1 MVANAEKISIGELPV
16 SELGVSAPDKKT
28 FVIELEQPCPYL
40 NSLVSLC
47 CFSPCSREFVNSCSG
62 SYASSADT
70 LLSCGPYVMDRYEPL
85 ASQIHLSPNKYYYK
99 DAGITTGVNLQ
110 VVGDAQQALMCYETG
125 MLDVIRITGE
135 LADLAKDDP
144 HLKAFSTAQIYRLDI
159 NHQSNNALKNLND
172 LIKEDDSFDP
182 DAFYRTAYEYG
193 KYRGKQYALPI
204 ECAPNMMFVN
214 KSILDREK
222 IDLPAEDW
230 TWDDFYRICR
240 IVTRDTDG
248 TGIIDQFGTVNY
260 SWIDAFD
267 ANGVELFDETG
278 KSCDFTVREIGDAI
292 AFLEKLSA
300 LGSGNSLS
308 ERNFSQG
315 NVVFQPMLF
324 SEYRAYKSQE
334 MSFKKYSG
342 FEWDCVTMPAG
353 PSGDNYSRLDTL
365 SIAMSENTTQKEM
378 AWEFMK
384 LLTTDP
390 QIQSEIFEYSAGIS
404 VLPEVTQS
412 EETRRRIR
420 QSTGAEFNLDILESA
435 MEKSVTRTRFRG
447 FDNAQE
453 EVGLAVRSILESN
466 SNIQM
471 EQIIWNRT
479 INNYLKYM
487 QQRQ

>member
-1 MVANAEKISIGELPV
+1 MNSEIIKSRKLRVVISILIAAAALFIITGQVKRIRSSKEKILT
-16 SELGVSAPDKKT
+16 LGVFSDSYWGVQNGYANKIIDDAISRFEAEHPGVKVQFESGIMKSDYSEWLSEQMMKDTEPDVF
-28 FVIELEQPCPYL
+28 FVQE
-40 NSLVSLC
+40 
-47 CFSPCSREFVNSCSG
+47 
-62 SYASSADT
+62 AD
-70 LLSCGPYVMDRYEPL
+70 
-85 ASQIHLSPNKYYYK
+85 
-99 DAGITTGVNLQ
+99 
-110 VVGDAQQALMCYETG
+110 
-125 MLDVIRITGE
+125 
-135 LADLAKDDP
+135 
-144 HLKAFSTAQIYRLDI
+144 FSTFAQI
-159 NHQSNNALKNLND
+159 NALKNLND

-182 DAFYRTAYEYG
+182 DAFYSTAYEYG
-193 KYRGKQYALPI
+193 KYGGKQYALPI

-222 IDLPAEDW
+222 IELPARDW
-230 TWDDFYRICR
+230 TWNDFYRICR
-240 IVTRDTDG
+240 KVTKDTDG

-267 ANGVELFDETG
+267 ANGVELFDEKG
-278 KSCDFTVREIGDAI
+278 KNCDFTVKEIGDSI
-292 AFLEKLSA
+292 AFLEKLDA

-308 ERNFSQG
+308 ERNFAQG

-365 SIAMSENTTQKEM
+365 SIAMSENTTQEEL

-390 QIQSEIFEYSAGIS
+390 QIQSEIFDYSAGIS

-412 EETRRRIR
+412 EETRRKIT
-420 QSTGAEFNLDILESA
+420 QSTGTEFNLDILESA

-479 INNYLKYM
+479 INNYLKDM

>member
-1 MVANAEKISIGELPV
+1 MNPEFFKSRRLRVIISVLIAAAALFIITGQVRRIRNSKEQVLT
-16 SELGVSAPDKKT
+16 LGVFSDSYWGVQSGYANKIIDDAISRFEAEHPDVKVQYESGIMKT
-28 FVIELEQPCPYL
+28 DYSEWLSEQMMKGTEPDVFFVPE
-40 NSLVSLC
+40 
-47 CFSPCSREFVNSCSG
+47 
-62 SYASSADT
+62 AD
-70 LLSCGPYVMDRYEPL
+70 
-85 ASQIHLSPNKYYYK
+85 
-99 DAGITTGVNLQ
+99 
-110 VVGDAQQALMCYETG
+110 
-125 MLDVIRITGE
+125 
-135 LADLAKDDP
+135 
-144 HLKAFSTAQIYRLDI
+144 FSTFAQI
-159 NHQSNNALKNLND
+159 NALKNLNE
-172 LIKEDDSFDP
+172 LIREDDSFRP
-182 DAFYRTAYEYG
+182 EAFYKTAYEYG
-193 KYRGKQYALPI
+193 RFGGKQYALPF

-214 KSILDREK
+214 KTILDGEK

-230 TWDDFYRICR
+230 TWEDFYRICR
-240 IVTRDTDG
+240 MVTRDTDG

-267 ANGVELFDETG
+267 ANGVELFDEKG

-292 AFLEKLSA
+292 AFLERLDALS
-300 LGSGNSLS
+300 SGNSLS

-353 PSGDNYSRLDTL
+353 PSGDNFSRLDTL
-365 SIAMSENTTQKEM
+365 SIAMSENTTQEEM

-412 EETRRRIR
+412 EETRRRIT
-420 QSTGAEFNLDILESA
+420 QSTGTEFNLDILESA
-435 MEKSVTRTRFRG
+435 MEKSVSRTRFRG

-479 INNYLKYM
+479 INNYLKDT
-487 QQRQ
+487 QKRD

>member
-1 MVANAEKISIGELPV
+1 MNSEIIKSRKLRVVISILIAAAALFIITGQVKRIRGSKEKILT
-16 SELGVSAPDKKT
+16 LGVFSDSYWGVQNGYANKIIDDAISRFEAEHPGVKVQFESGIMKSDYSEWLSEQMMKDTEPDVF
-28 FVIELEQPCPYL
+28 FVQE
-40 NSLVSLC
+40 
-47 CFSPCSREFVNSCSG
+47 
-62 SYASSADT
+62 AD
-70 LLSCGPYVMDRYEPL
+70 
-85 ASQIHLSPNKYYYK
+85 
-99 DAGITTGVNLQ
+99 
-110 VVGDAQQALMCYETG
+110 
-125 MLDVIRITGE
+125 
-135 LADLAKDDP
+135 
-144 HLKAFSTAQIYRLDI
+144 FSTFAQI
-159 NHQSNNALKNLND
+159 NALKNLND

-193 KYRGKQYALPI
+193 KYGGKQYALPI

-222 IDLPAEDW
+222 IELPARDW
-230 TWDDFYRICR
+230 TWNDFYRICR
-240 IVTRDTDG
+240 KVTKDTDG

-267 ANGVELFDETG
+267 ANGVELFDEKG
-278 KSCDFTVREIGDAI
+278 KNCDFTVKEIGDSI
-292 AFLEKLSA
+292 AFLEKLDA

-308 ERNFSQG
+308 ERNFAQG

-365 SIAMSENTTQKEM
+365 SIAMSENTTQEEL

-390 QIQSEIFEYSAGIS
+390 QIQSEIFDYSAGIS

-412 EETRRRIR
+412 EETRRKIT
-420 QSTGAEFNLDILESA
+420 QSTGTEFNLDILESA

-479 INNYLKYM
+479 INNYLKNM

>member
-1 MVANAEKISIGELPV
+1 MNSEIIKSRKLRVVISILIAAAALFIITGQVKRIRGSKEKILT
-16 SELGVSAPDKKT
+16 LGVFSDSYWGVQNGYANKNIDDAISRFEAEHPGVKVQFESGIMKSDYSEWLSEQMMKDTEPDVF
-28 FVIELEQPCPYL
+28 FVQE
-40 NSLVSLC
+40 
-47 CFSPCSREFVNSCSG
+47 
-62 SYASSADT
+62 AD
-70 LLSCGPYVMDRYEPL
+70 
-85 ASQIHLSPNKYYYK
+85 
-99 DAGITTGVNLQ
+99 
-110 VVGDAQQALMCYETG
+110 
-125 MLDVIRITGE
+125 
-135 LADLAKDDP
+135 
-144 HLKAFSTAQIYRLDI
+144 FSTFAQI
-159 NHQSNNALKNLND
+159 NALKNLND

-193 KYRGKQYALPI
+193 KYGGKQYALPI

-222 IDLPAEDW
+222 IELPARDW
-230 TWDDFYRICR
+230 TWNDFYRICR
-240 IVTRDTDG
+240 KVTKDTDG

-267 ANGVELFDETG
+267 ANGVELFDEKG
-278 KSCDFTVREIGDAI
+278 KNCDFTVKEIGDSI
-292 AFLEKLSA
+292 AFLEKLDA

-308 ERNFSQG
+308 ERNFAQG

-365 SIAMSENTTQKEM
+365 SIAMSENTTQEEL

-390 QIQSEIFEYSAGIS
+390 QIQSEIFDYSAGIS

-412 EETRRRIR
+412 EETRRKIT
-420 QSTGAEFNLDILESA
+420 QSTGTEFNLDILESA

-479 INNYLKYM
+479 INNYLKDM

>member
-1 MVANAEKISIGELPV
+1 MNSEFIKSRRLRVGLSILIAAAALFIITGQVRRIRNSKETVLT
-16 SELGVSAPDKKT
+16 LGVFSDSYWGVQSGYANKIIDDAISRFEAEHPGVKVQYESGIMKTDYSEWLSEQMMRDTEPDVF
-28 FVIELEQPCPYL
+28 FVPE
-40 NSLVSLC
+40 
-47 CFSPCSREFVNSCSG
+47 
-62 SYASSADT
+62 
-70 LLSCGPYVMDRYEPL
+70 
-85 ASQIHLSPNKYYYK
+85 
-99 DAGITTGVNLQ
+99 
-110 VVGDAQQALMCYETG
+110 GD
-125 MLDVIRITGE
+125 
-135 LADLAKDDP
+135 
-144 HLKAFSTAQIYRLDI
+144 FSTFAQI
-159 NHQSNNALKNLND
+159 NALKNLND
-172 LIKEDDSFDP
+172 LIKEDDSFRP
-182 DAFYRTAYEYG
+182 VAFYKTAYEYG
-193 KYRGKQYALPI
+193 KFGGKQYALPF

-214 KSILDREK
+214 KTILDREK
-222 IDLPAEDW
+222 IDLPAENW
-230 TWDDFYRICR
+230 TWEDFYRICR
-240 IVTRDTDG
+240 AVTRDTDG

-292 AFLEKLSA
+292 AFLEKLGA

-412 EETRRRIR
+412 EETRRRIT
-420 QSTGAEFNLDILESA
+420 QSTGTEFNLDILESA
-435 MEKSVTRTRFRG
+435 MEKSVTRNRFRG

-479 INNYLKYM
+479 INNYLKNM

>member
-1 MVANAEKISIGELPV
+1 MNSEIIKSRKLRVVISILIAAAALFIITGQVKRIRGSKEKILT
-16 SELGVSAPDKKT
+16 LGVFSDSYWGVQNGYANKIIDDAISRFEAEHPGVKVQFESGIMKSDYSEWLSEQMMKDTEPDVF
-28 FVIELEQPCPYL
+28 FVQE
-40 NSLVSLC
+40 
-47 CFSPCSREFVNSCSG
+47 
-62 SYASSADT
+62 AD
-70 LLSCGPYVMDRYEPL
+70 
-85 ASQIHLSPNKYYYK
+85 
-99 DAGITTGVNLQ
+99 
-110 VVGDAQQALMCYETG
+110 
-125 MLDVIRITGE
+125 
-135 LADLAKDDP
+135 
-144 HLKAFSTAQIYRLDI
+144 FSTFAQI
-159 NHQSNNALKNLND
+159 NALKNLND

-193 KYRGKQYALPI
+193 KYGGKQYALPI

-222 IDLPAEDW
+222 IELPARDW
-230 TWDDFYRICR
+230 TWNDFYRICR
-240 IVTRDTDG
+240 KVTKDTDG

-267 ANGVELFDETG
+267 ANGVELFDEKG
-278 KSCDFTVREIGDAI
+278 KNCDFTVKEIGDSI
-292 AFLEKLSA
+292 AFLEKLDA

-308 ERNFSQG
+308 ERNFAQG

-365 SIAMSENTTQKEM
+365 SIAMSENTTQEEL

-412 EETRRRIR
+412 EETRRRIT
-420 QSTGAEFNLDILESA
+420 QSTGSEFNLDILESA

-479 INNYLKYM
+479 INNYLKNM
-487 QQRQ
+487 QQRE